1 MEKTPPDR
9 LAFLLRVDDAIN
21 WEGTGQSEKVVQR
34 VSLPVD
40 RIVCSNEHD
49 LAAIVLRS
57 QDLGSY
63 RMQFCQLPRQL
74 LRRRTLKRKG
84 ALILLGFPVDQVF
97 TISEIKTPNAIT
109 NYFAARPTILT
120 GTIAA
125 SPSKRLGSQY
135 DPERDVLLNYQPS
148 DPKMKPHGFSGA
160 AVWSQRLARSTHL
173 WTASPMIFGVQT
185 AAFMT
190 SRLLQVVGA
199 PTVKEFLKNSWHLGK

>member
-1 MEKTPPDR
+1 M
-9 LAFLLRVDDAIN
+9 LRVDDAIN
-21 WEGTGQSEKVVQR
+21 WEGTGQPEKVVQR

-40 RIVCSNEHD
+40 RILCCTEHD

-57 QDLGSY
+57 EELAGY
-63 RMQFCQLPRQL
+63 RMQFCQLPGEL

-84 ALILLGFPVDQVF
+84 SLFLLGFPVDRVF
-97 TISEIKTPNAIT
+97 TMSELKTANAIT

-120 GTIAA
+120 ATIAA
-125 SPSKRLGSQY
+125 PPSKRLGSQY

-185 AAFMT
+185 SAFMT
-190 SRLLQVVGA
+190 SRLLLVVGA
-199 PTVKEFLKNSWHLGK
+199 PTIKEFLGNSFRLGKKLS